1 MRSYLKGASVES
13 SGLVKCGVTAV
24 VAKALTH
31 IHEAALC
38 HYDPHFHGNE
48 WVDCPCLREKHPD

>member
-38 HYDPHFHGNE
+38 HYDPHFRGNE
-48 WVDCPCLREKHPD
+48 WVDCPCLRE